1 MMYLLVAILY
11 SEKTSFKGD
20 AWLVATLGV
29 AIPLVGVVR
38 VVQDISEAAR
48 NTILSNEWWN
58 DFGTVRPR
66 RRSSIT
72 VALQLADTRR
82 NDSSHRS
89 SSRGAFAVSF
99 LIAAFCVGFGAR
111 FIIMANEGDRLCRQM
126 LGSALWDGSEPKIV
140 IVRNSKNEVRAGCNF
155 QEIRT
160 IMAHAETATGKIPPI
175 VRFPPALSQLAALES
190 LVVSGHNIAS
200 DGVPAQVLDG
210 RALPELTRLEFG
222 EDDPVKRHLDLR
234 ESGVYLDA
242 FPRHMLEFMTD
253 LETLRLDG
261 TNISCFP
268 SRADF
273 SRLGRL
279 RELNLSGTSIEYLPP
294 SVLFDHPQ
302 TVAIDLSE
310 TPVSHTLDWSD
321 HGLGDSTQRFRW
333 DRLMETL
340 PSLSSLNISHNGFD
354 DITVID
360 VSALPRLR
368 VFDVSHNPDL
378 TPVTSSRF
386 SWWKNLSEHPTLNSS
401 HASFIGLTN
410 VGLGPQHVKLR
421 NDSTTHDRGL
431 TCRQLQWLSGIFRPS
446 PPRLPGLCLEMA
458 DRKQACIRYWI
469 FLKMVLLRCSCS
481 GHHYVGKK

>member
-1 MMYLLVAILY
+1 M
-11 SEKTSFKGD
+11 
-20 AWLVATLGV
+20 
-29 AIPLVGVVR
+29 
-38 VVQDISEAAR
+38 
-48 NTILSNEWWN
+48 
-58 DFGTVRPR
+58 
-66 RRSSIT
+66 
-72 VALQLADTRR
+72 
-82 NDSSHRS
+82 
-89 SSRGAFAVSF
+89 
-99 LIAAFCVGFGAR
+99 
-111 FIIMANEGDRLCRQM
+111 
-126 LGSALWDGSEPKIV
+126 

-160 IMAHAETATGKIPPI
+160 IMAHADTATGKIPPI

-234 ESGVYLDA
+234 KSGAYLDA
-242 FPRHMLEFMTD
+242 FPRHMLEFMTE

-268 SRADF
+268 PRADF
-273 SRLGRL
+273 SRLKRL

-302 TVAIDLSE
+302 TVALDLSE

-321 HGLGDSTQRFRW
+321 HGLGDSAQRFRW
-333 DRLMETL
+333 DRLTETL
-340 PSLSSLNISHNGFD
+340 PLLSSLNISDNGFD
-354 DITVID
+354 DISAID
-360 VSALPRLR
+360 LSALPRLR

-378 TPVTSSRF
+378 TPRTSSRF

-401 HASFIGLTN
+401 HSRFIGLTN

-421 NDSTTHDRGL
+421 NDSTTHSRGL
-431 TCRQLQWLSGIFRPS
+431 TCRQLQWLSGIFPAKS
-446 PPRLPGLCLEMA
+446 TQTAGVVPRDGWSEASLYSTLDISENGNFGLFVQWSELERKNMLCICESGPQCVYVDRAIYFLLSQILPGVKSLMMG
-458 DRKQACIRYWI
+458 Q
-469 FLKMVLLRCSCS
+469 VLQDNLSLLLD
-481 GHHYVGKK
+481 GKPS